1 MYCRIIKPLFDFIV
15 AFIALIILSPV
26 LVIVSVAIKLDS
38 PGPVFF
44 LQERLG
50 RNGKVFR
57 IFKFR
62 SMVNRKDNF
71 VKGEALKENDPKI
84 TKVGRFIRKTSL
96 DEIPQLINIVK
107 GDMSFIGPRPPMVH
121 YPKVYNAYN
130 DFERQRFFV
139 KPGISGLA
147 AVKAREV
154 HDWALNIPMDV
165 EYVQNQSLKM
175 DFNLF
180 AASLFMF
187 FKTSNI
193 YSK

>member
-1 MYCRIIKPLFDFIV
+1 MYCKFFKPLFDVSV
-15 AFIALIILSPV
+15 AFIALVILSPI
-26 LVIVSVAIKLDS
+26 LIIVALAIKLDS

-50 RNGKVFR
+50 RNGRVFR

-71 VKGEALKENDPKI
+71 VKGVALKENDPKI

-96 DEIPQLINIVK
+96 DELPQLINIVK

-121 YPKVYNAYN
+121 YPKVYSEYN
-130 DFERQRFFV
+130 EFELQRFSV

-154 HDWALNIPMDV
+154 HDWSLNIPMDV
-165 EYVQNQSLKM
+165 EYVQNQSASM
-175 DFNLF
+175 DFRLF
-180 AASLFMF
+180 TASLLMF